1 MPANAWRNDRW
12 DSFTFVTPN
21 WTWKLPGGEYDGDDP
36 DGYMPRSEII
46 RRLEDYIEQRGIPIQ
61 YNQRVISV
69 EPDNDFF
76 RVDTTGDTWKAKN
89 VILSTGVFQEPK
101 IPAMAQEIPKE
112 IMQIPSGKYR
122 NPESLP
128 PGAVLVVGSAQSG
141 CQIAE
146 ELYQSGR
153 KVYLSVGKAG
163 RAPRRYRGRDIIDW
177 MDRSGFMSHRMEDLP
192 SSAARFAGN
201 PHVTGKDGGHNLNLH
216 QFCRDGVSLVGRLQ
230 GVQQDRVYFAPGL
243 KENIAAADKFEEDL
257 LKKID
262 AYIAAEGLE
271 APPETIERLTDAN
284 TAAEML
290 WLDLK
295 KAGVSTIIWA
305 TGYRF
310 DYSLVRAP
318 VFDEFGYPVADRGV
332 SRQPGLYFAGFGWLP
347 YRKSGLLLG
356 IAEIASHIAEHACT
370 R

>member
-1 MPANAWRNDRW
+1 
-12 DSFTFVTPN
+12 
-21 WTWKLPGGEYDGDDP
+21 
-36 DGYMPRSEII
+36 
-46 RRLEDYIEQRGIPIQ
+46 
-61 YNQRVISV
+61 
-69 EPDNDFF
+69 
-76 RVDTTGDTWKAKN
+76 
-89 VILSTGVFQEPK
+89 
-101 IPAMAQEIPKE
+101 
-112 IMQIPSGKYR
+112 
-122 NPESLP
+122 
-128 PGAVLVVGSAQSG
+128 
-141 CQIAE
+141 
-146 ELYQSGR
+146 
-153 KVYLSVGKAG
+153 
-163 RAPRRYRGRDIIDW
+163 
-177 MDRSGFMSHRMEDLP
+177 
-192 SSAARFAGN
+192 
-201 PHVTGKDGGHNLNLH
+201 
-216 QFCRDGVSLVGRLQ
+216 LQ

-305 TGYRF
+305 TGYRI